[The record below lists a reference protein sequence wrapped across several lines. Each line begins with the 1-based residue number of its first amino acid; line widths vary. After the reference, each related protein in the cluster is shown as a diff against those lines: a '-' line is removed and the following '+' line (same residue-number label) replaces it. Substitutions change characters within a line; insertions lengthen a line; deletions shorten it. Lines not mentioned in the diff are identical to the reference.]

1 MRKGFDLVP
10 EGTDPEGWTNFRTS
24 LGDLVGFREKP
35 DGSYEIR
42 FPKDKYELK
51 EFYNVES
58 TGECVIDLVPKK
70 GKEEKK

>member
-1 MRKGFDLVP
+1 MPKGFDLVP
-10 EGTDPEGWTNFRTS
+10 EGTDKDGWTNFRTS
-24 LGDLVGFREKP
+24 LGDLVGYRANP
-35 DGSYEIR
+35 DGTHQIR
-42 FPKDKYELK
+42 FPADKYELK